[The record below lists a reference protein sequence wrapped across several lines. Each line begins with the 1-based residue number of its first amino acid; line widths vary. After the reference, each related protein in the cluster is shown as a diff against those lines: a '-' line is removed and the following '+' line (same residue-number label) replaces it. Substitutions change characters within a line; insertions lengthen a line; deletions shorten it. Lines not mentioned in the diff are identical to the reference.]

1 MTVILTSSP
10 TGPLDKS
17 RIVDGLDTKNGFI
30 ETLRKR
36 WKADAKCLLIAAS
49 PAEPQFSDGMRD
61 HLRGAL
67 EQGGLTVSVFDVWDD
82 RTQDFSQA
90 VLCTYDV
97 VVLGGGHVPTQ
108 NAFFQ
113 RIELREKLQVFSGMV
128 IGISA
133 GSMNSA
139 DVVYAQPELPGESVD
154 PAYRR
159 FIPGLG
165 LTKVNILPH
174 YQMIRDTELDGKRVF
189 EDITYPDSVGREF
202 IALSDGGY
210 LLSEQ
215 GRETIFG
222 EAYRIADGNI
232 EQICREDEQLILSA

>member
-49 PAEPQFSDGMRD
+49 PAEPQCSDGMRD

-67 EQGGLTVSVFDVWDD
+67 EQSGLTVSAFDVWDD

-97 VVLGGGHVPTQ
+97 IVLGGGHVPTQ
-108 NAFFQ
+108 NAFFR
-113 RIELREKLQVFSGMV
+113 RIELREKLLAFSGIV

-139 DVVYAQPELPGESVD
+139 DVVYAQPELPGESID
-154 PAYRR
+154 PAYQR

-165 LTKVNILPH
+165 LTRVNILPH

-202 IALSDGGY
+202 IALPDGGY

-215 GRETIFG
+215 GSETLFG
-222 EAYRIADGNI
+222 EAYRIADGKI
-232 EQICREDEQLILSA
+232 EQICREDEQLVLSV